1 MFFTSWLE
9 HQVLKT
15 AGKVLALPLTG
26 PVDAGKWMLEQ
37 VHHEV
42 TEEQES
48 EDRVMTHLTELQLRY
63 ELGEIEEE
71 EYLRQEKVLME
82 DLNAIREAKKDE
94 QFEPSEFWWSR
105 AFGGE
110 Q

>member
-15 AGKVLALPLTG
+15 ALKVLASPAVG
-26 PVDAGKWMLEQ
+26 PYKAGKWMLEQ
-37 VHHEV
+37 IHQEV

-48 EDRVMTHLTELQLRY
+48 DDRAVTRLTELQLRY
-63 ELGEIEEE
+63 ELGELEGG
-71 EYLRQEKVLME
+71 EYLKQEKVLME
-82 DLNAIREAKKDE
+82 DLDAIRKAKKDE

-110 Q
+110 